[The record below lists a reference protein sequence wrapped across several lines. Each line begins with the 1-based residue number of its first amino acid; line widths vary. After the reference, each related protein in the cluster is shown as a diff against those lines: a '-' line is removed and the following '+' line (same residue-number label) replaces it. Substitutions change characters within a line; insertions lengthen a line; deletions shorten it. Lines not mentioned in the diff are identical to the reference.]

1 MKINIDFAEVVRAAS
16 ELPEEI
22 GSPDEVGDDVFRS
35 LYTETDGRYVLDRQG
50 HRAMVMQ
57 LTAAAERDQ
66 LEEENRRLKDQQK
79 RSRVVE
85 TVRQSLTK
93 AGVKPELM
101 DGAVAHF
108 ISRHKFCLK
117 DERVIVEGK
126 IGTTDAEMA
135 AVRWIA
141 TDGEPYAAPA
151 RTALTG
157 GFFEMVAS
165 LKKIH

>member
-16 ELPEEI
+16 ELPEEV
-22 GSPDEVGDDVFRS
+22 GSPDEVGDEVFRS
-35 LYTETDGRYVLDRQG
+35 LYTETDGRYILDRNS
-50 HRAMVMQ
+50 HRAMVTQ

-66 LEEENRRLKDQQK
+66 LEDENHRLKDQQK
-79 RSRVVE
+79 RSRVAEV
-85 TVRQSLTK
+85 VRQNLAK

-108 ISRHKFCLK
+108 ISRHRFGLK
-117 DERVIVEGK
+117 DDRVVVEGRL
-126 IGTTDAEMA
+126 GTADAEMA

-141 TDGEPYAAPA
+141 TDGEAYAAPA

-157 GFFEMVAS
+157 GFSEQVAS
-165 LKKIH
+165 LKKMH